1 MSVFLTCFVWRNYNF
16 VFPKLKVLMRLLWIL
31 VESLFNVQSFFQ
43 KNKWHIT
50 ASCWMEGL
58 GNINRT
64 SSCLHNK
71 WVDYSALRAIAIAC
85 LYTHNSSYNM
95 SPIKFITVLIMLLKI
110 KVQLSIPFLTMFV
123 VYPLKY
129 SASFPAS
136 NQSIVGQFCAGHSP
150 LLHSSAPGWCRVLCR
165 HSQWRSFSSY
175 WNLWVSGMEHVL

>member
-123 VYPLKY
+123 VLYVSPEI
-129 SASFPAS
+129 FC
-136 NQSIVGQFCAGHSP
+136 QF
-150 LLHSSAPGWCRVLCR
+150 SSKQPEHCWTILC
-165 HSQWRSFSSY
+165 WSFSPPPFLSSR
-175 WNLWVSGMEHVL
+175 LVPGPVSS

>member
-71 WVDYSALRAIAIAC
+71 WVDYSACRAIAIAC
-85 LYTHNSSYNM
+85 LYAHNSSYNM

-123 VYPLKY
+123 VCIPWNILPVFQQATRALLDNFVLVILP
-129 SASFPAS
+129 S
-136 NQSIVGQFCAGHSP
+136 SIPQLQAGAGS
-150 LLHSSAPGWCRVLCR
+150 CVVI
-165 HSQWRSFSSY
+165 
-175 WNLWVSGMEHVL
+175 VSGVPSLNTGTS